1 MKLFASL
8 LKNATPNNKIYK
20 QFIFFIFTKQKKLM
34 LLFVKLIKESWVS
47 ALQSMVVNKLR
58 TFLSLLGITIGIFAI
73 VSVFTVVDSLE
84 NSIRESIKSL
94 GDNVLF
100 VQKWP
105 WEFGSEYAWWKYMNR
120 PVPDL
125 KELYEI
131 QKRLQGAEASALA
144 VTGSRTLKYL
154 NNSVENAVVLAVT
167 QDFNKAMTLEIS
179 EGRYFSYSEMNGG
192 KNVAI
197 IGSSIA
203 ENLFPNESPLGKAF
217 KISGRNVNVIAIIK
231 KKGEDNF
238 GSNSDDQ
245 VILPISFV
253 KEIINIKSEEANPF
267 IVIKAKQFVSNEELR
282 DELTGILRSLRRLK
296 PNVEDNFAI
305 NETSLLTKGF
315 ESLFSIITY
324 AGWFIGGFS
333 LLVGGFGIANIMF
346 VSVNER
352 THIIGIQK
360 SLGAKNYFILLEFL
374 FEAILLSL
382 TGGIIGLLIVF
393 GGSAIASNI
402 MDMNLLLTFNNIVFG
417 ITISIVIGIIS
428 GLLPAYVASKLNPI
442 DAIRTAQ

>member
-1 MKLFASL
+1 
-8 LKNATPNNKIYK
+8 
-20 QFIFFIFTKQKKLM
+20 M

-47 ALQSMVVNKLR
+47 ALHSMVVNKLR

-73 VSVFTVVDSLE
+73 ISVFTVVDSLE
-84 NSIRESIKSL
+84 NSIRTSIKSL

-105 WEFGSEYAWWKYMNR
+105 WEFGSDYPWWKYMNR

-125 KELYEI
+125 KELYVI
-131 QKRLQGAEASALA
+131 QKRVQGAEASALT
-144 VTGSRTLKYL
+144 VSGSRTLKHL
-154 NNSVENAVVLAVT
+154 NNSIENAVVLAVT

-179 EGRYFSYSEMNGG
+179 EGRYFSFSEMNGG

-203 ENLFPNESPLGKAF
+203 ENLFPYESPLGKTF
-217 KISGRNVNVIAIIK
+217 KISGRNVSVIGISK

-238 GSNSDDQ
+238 GSNPDEQ

-267 IVIKAKQFVSNEELR
+267 IVVKAKPFVSNEELR
-282 DELTGILRSLRRLK
+282 DELTGVLRSLRKLK
-296 PNVEDNFAI
+296 PNAEDNFAI

-315 ESLFSIITY
+315 ESLFSIITF

-360 SLGAKNYFILLEFL
+360 SLGAKNYFILFEFL

-382 TGGIIGLLIVF
+382 TGGIFGLLIVL
-393 GGSAIASNI
+393 GGSVIATKV
-402 MDMNLLLTFNNIVFG
+402 MDMNLLLTTSNVIFG
-417 ITISIVIGIIS
+417 ITISVVIGIIS
-428 GLLPAYVASKLNPI
+428 GLLPAYNASKLNPI